1 MNIEQLPPN
10 KPNFGLVVALAM
22 ATLLV
27 IFVVAYFTLDWDG
40 KRLVPHHRGAH
51 STSEL
56 VCPSVGA
63 LQLDVTSLVAPG
75 RAC

>member
-40 KRLVPHHRGAH
+40 KRLVPHHRGSH

-56 VCPSVGA
+56 VMPVGRSIA
-63 LQLDVTSLVAPG
+63 LDVTSL
-75 RAC
+75 

>member
-1 MNIEQLPPN
+1 MFSGFGILTGMNIEQLPPN

-56 VCPSVGA
+56 VMPIGRSVA
-63 LQLDVTSLVAPG
+63 A
-75 RAC
+75 